1 MENKLT
7 LRKGIIEDLPAIFEL
22 IKELADYEKAPNE
35 VSVTLAEMQHHG
47 FGSHSIFEFFV
58 AIEEEKII
66 GMALYYYKYST
77 WKGRCLFLEDI
88 IVTSSK
94 RGLGIGRLLFNEV
107 GKVAQK
113 QGVRRMEWQ
122 VLDWNVD
129 AINFYKKMPVQLDG
143 EWINC
148 KLTSKELN
156 EIFNLSSG
164 ESL

>member
-1 MENKLT
+1 MENKIT
-7 LRKGIIEDLPAIFEL
+7 IRKGEIDDLPAILEL

-47 FGSHSIFEFFV
+47 FGSKSIFEFFV
-58 AIEEEKII
+58 AIEDDKTI
-66 GMALYYYKYST
+66 GLALYYYKYST

-88 IVTSSK
+88 IVTESK
-94 RGLGIGRLLFNEV
+94 RGLGIGKLLFYEV

-122 VLDWNVD
+122 VLDWNEQ
-129 AINFYKKMPVQLDG
+129 AINFYKKMPVHLDA

-148 KLTSKELN
+148 KLTNKELD
-156 EIFNLSSG
+156 EIFASRDF
-164 ESL
+164 

>member
-1 MENKLT
+1 MENNIT
-7 LRKGIIEDLPAIFEL
+7 IRKGEIDDLQAVLEL

-47 FGSHSIFEFFV
+47 FGAKSIFEFFV

-66 GMALYYYKYST
+66 GIALYYYKYST

-88 IVTSSK
+88 IVTSSM
-94 RGLGIGRLLFNEV
+94 RGKGVGRLLFDEV
-107 GKVAQK
+107 GKVAQE

-122 VLDWNVD
+122 VLDWNEQ
-129 AINFYKKMPVQLDG
+129 AINFYKKMPVLLDG

-148 KLTSKELN
+148 KLTNKELDAL
-156 EIFNLSSG
+156 FG
-164 ESL
+164 

>member
-1 MENKLT
+1 MENKIT
-7 LRKGIIEDLPAIFEL
+7 IRKGEIDDLPAILEL

-47 FGSHSIFEFFV
+47 FGSKSIFEFFV
-58 AIEEEKII
+58 AIEDDKTI
-66 GMALYYYKYST
+66 GLALYYYKYST

-88 IVTSSK
+88 IVTESK
-94 RGLGIGRLLFNEV
+94 RGFGIGKLLFYEV

-122 VLDWNVD
+122 VLDWNEQ
-129 AINFYKKMPVQLDG
+129 AINFYKKMPVHLDA

-148 KLTSKELN
+148 KLTNKELD
-156 EIFNLSSG
+156 EIFGN
-164 ESL
+164 

>member
-1 MENKLT
+1 MENKVT
-7 LRKGIIEDLPAIFEL
+7 VRKGEIDDLPPILEL

-47 FGSHSIFEFFV
+47 FGAKSIFEFYV

-66 GMALYYYKYST
+66 GLALYYYKYST

-88 IVTSSK
+88 IVTASK
-94 RGLGIGRLLFNEV
+94 RGLGVGKLLFNEV
-107 GKVAQK
+107 GKVAHK

-122 VLDWNVD
+122 VLDWNEQ
-129 AINFYKKMPVQLDG
+129 AINFYKKMPVHLDA

-148 KLTSKELN
+148 KLTNKELN
-156 EIFNLSSG
+156 ELFGS
-164 ESL
+164 